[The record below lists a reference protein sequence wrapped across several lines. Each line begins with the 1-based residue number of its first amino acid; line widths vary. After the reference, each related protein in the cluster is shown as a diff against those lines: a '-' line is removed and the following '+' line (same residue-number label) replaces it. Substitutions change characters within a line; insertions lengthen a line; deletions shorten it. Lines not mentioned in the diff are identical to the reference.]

1 MPASPSYRDPPAG
14 GEAEELLT
22 RAARGDREGFRLL
35 VEMHQPYAYALAF
48 RLLRDP
54 ERARDAVQ
62 ESFVRVWK
70 HLASYHAGGRF
81 TTWLYRIVVNL
92 CYDAMRRERVRRGFF
107 GNADPASAADDPP
120 DPAGL
125 QQQVEAQDLAA
136 NALRIAHGLPPK
148 QRLVFMLRDV
158 QDMEIGEIAESTGMS
173 EGTVKAN
180 LSHARKKIRE
190 SLEKLE
196 RQHGHA

>member
-1 MPASPSYRDPPAG
+1 MPAPPLHREPPAG
-14 GEAEELLT
+14 GEAGELLT

-54 ERARDAVQ
+54 DRAADVVQ
-62 ESFVRVWK
+62 ESFIKVWK
-70 HLASYHAGGRF
+70 NLERYRPEGRF

-92 CYDAMRRERVRRGFF
+92 CYDAMRRERVRRRFF
-107 GNADPASAADDPP
+107 GDLDPASAAADPP

-125 QQQVEAQDLAA
+125 QQHVEARDLAA
-136 NALRIAHGLPPK
+136 RVLRMAHVLPPK
-148 QRLVFMLRDV
+148 QRLVFTLRDV
-158 QDMEIGEIAESTGMS
+158 QEMDLEEIAHTTGMS
-173 EGTVKAN
+173 VGAVKTN
-180 LSHARKKIRE
+180 LSHARKRIRE

-196 RQHGHA
+196 RDHERA